1 MSFDA
6 FMKILMPKNDA
17 FQDLLAQ
24 DTENL
29 HKAAGLFAEVARA
42 DELEQRRLKVVELKG
57 REHGGDRIT
66 RQIFETLNRS
76 FITPLDRE
84 DIRSLASGL
93 DDILDG
99 MDEVAQYLVLF
110 ELAAAPE
117 ALVQFADILL
127 EMTREI
133 DQATGLLWNLSAANV
148 KAAQEAIVHVSDL
161 ENQADSL
168 YNTVIAD
175 LFKRDSSESIDVLK
189 WKVIYDGL
197 EDACDA
203 CTDFTHALGN
213 VVIKSA

>member
-1 MSFDA
+1 MRFDA
-6 FMKILMPKNDA
+6 FMKFLMPKNDV
-17 FQDLLAQ
+17 FRELLRK

-29 HKAAGLFAEVARA
+29 GKSGGLFADVARTN
-42 DELEQRRLKVVELKG
+42 DLEQRRLKVVELRA
-57 REHGGDRIT
+57 REHDGDQIT

-93 DDILDG
+93 DDILDD

>member
-1 MSFDA
+1 MSIDS
-6 FMKILMPKNDA
+6 FMKILMPKNNG
-17 FQDLLAQ
+17 FRSLLGR
-24 DTENL
+24 DTANL
-29 HKAAGLFAEVARA
+29 HRAAALLAEVARSA
-42 DELEQRRLKVVELKG
+42 SLEERRLKVVELRGK
-57 REHGGDRIT
+57 EHEGDQIT
-66 RQIFETLNRS
+66 RQIFEALNTT

-84 DIRSLASGL
+84 DIRSLASAL
-93 DDILDG
+93 DDILDD
-99 MDEVAQYLVLF
+99 MDEVAQYVVLF

-127 EMTREI
+127 EMAREI
-133 DQATGLLWNLSAANV
+133 EEATGLVWNLSTANV
-148 KAAQEAIVHVSDL
+148 KAAQQAIVHVSDL

-175 LFKRDSSESIDVLK
+175 LFKRDSSESIGVLK

>member
-6 FMKILMPKNDA
+6 VMKFLMPRNDV
-17 FQDLLAQ
+17 FRGLLRK

-29 HKAAGLFAEVARA
+29 RRAAGLFAEVARA
-42 DELEQRRLKVVELKG
+42 DNLEQRRLKVVELRA
-57 REHGGDRIT
+57 REHDGDQVT

-93 DDILDG
+93 DDILDD

-110 ELAAAPE
+110 ELNDTPD

-127 EMTREI
+127 EMSREI
-133 DQATGLLWNLSAANV
+133 EKATGLVWNLSAANV

-175 LFKRDSSESIDVLK
+175 LFKRDSRESINVLK

-197 EDACDA
+197 EDASDA

>member
-1 MSFDA
+1 MSFDS

-17 FQDLLAQ
+17 FRDLLAQ

-57 REHGGDRIT
+57 REHGGDQIT

-84 DIRSLASGL
+84 DIRSIASGL
-93 DDILDG
+93 DDILDYI
-99 MDEVAQYLVLF
+99 DEVAQYLVVF
-110 ELAAAPE
+110 EQASAPD
-117 ALVQFADILL
+117 ALVQFADILV
-127 EMTREI
+127 EMTREV
-133 DQATGLLWNLSAANV
+133 DRATGLIWNLTSANV
-148 KAAQEAIVHVSDL
+148 KAAQEVIVHVSDL

-175 LFKRDSSESIDVLK
+175 LFKRDPSESIEILK

-197 EDACDA
+197 EEACDA
-203 CTDFTHALGN
+203 CTDYTHALGN
-213 VVIKSA
+213 VVIKGA

>member
-1 MSFDA
+1 MRFDA
-6 FMKILMPKNDA
+6 FMKFLMPKNDV
-17 FQDLLAQ
+17 FRELLRK

-29 HKAAGLFAEVARA
+29 GKAAGLFAEVARA
-42 DELEQRRLKVVELKG
+42 DDLEQRRLKVVELRA
-57 REHGGDRIT
+57 REHDGDQIT

>member
-1 MSFDA
+1 MSIDGVIKF
-6 FMKILMPKNDA
+6 LMPKNDH
-17 FQDLLAQ
+17 FRTLLRQ
-24 DTENL
+24 DTDNL
-29 HKAAGLFAEVARA
+29 RESAGILAELARC
-42 DELEQRRLKVVELKG
+42 DSLEQRQLKVVDLRGK
-57 REHGGDRIT
+57 EHEGDRIT
-66 RQIFETLNRS
+66 RQIFEALNTT

-93 DDILDG
+93 DDILDH

-110 ELAAAPE
+110 ELSSAPR
-117 ALVQFADILL
+117 ALVRFAEILV

-133 DQATGLLWNLSAANV
+133 DRATGLVWNLSSDNA

-168 YNTVIAD
+168 YNLVIAE
-175 LFKRDSSESIDVLK
+175 LFKQDSRDSIEIMK
-189 WKVIYDGL
+189 WKEIYDGL

-213 VVIKSA
+213 VVIKNA

>member
-1 MSFDA
+1 MRFDA
-6 FMKILMPKNDA
+6 FMKFLMPRNDV
-17 FQDLLAQ
+17 FRELLRK

-29 HKAAGLFAEVARA
+29 GKAGGLFADVARA
-42 DELEQRRLKVVELKG
+42 NDLERRRLKVVELRA
-57 REHGGDRIT
+57 REHDGDQIT

-93 DDILDG
+93 DDILDD

>member
-6 FMKILMPKNDA
+6 FMKLLMPRNDA
-17 FQDLLAQ
+17 FRGLLSQDA
-24 DTENL
+24 ENL
-29 HKAAGLFAEVARA
+29 RKAAGLFAEVARA
-42 DELEQRRLKVVELKG
+42 DNLERRRLKGVELRA
-57 REHGGDRIT
+57 REHDGDQVT
-66 RQIFETLNRS
+66 RQIFELLNRS

-84 DIRSLASGL
+84 DIRSIASGL
-93 DDILDG
+93 DDILDH

-110 ELAAAPE
+110 EPSSAPE
-117 ALVQFADILL
+117 ALVQFADILVD
-127 EMTREI
+127 MTREI
-133 DQATGLLWNLSAANV
+133 EHASGLIWNLSAAHV

-175 LFKRDSSESIDVLK
+175 LFKRDSKDSIEVLK

>member
-6 FMKILMPKNDA
+6 LMKFLMPKNDA
-17 FQDLLAQ
+17 FRTLLGR
-24 DTENL
+24 DTDNL
-29 HKAAGLFAEVARA
+29 RQAAGIFAEVTRA
-42 DELEQRRLKVVELKG
+42 ASLEQRRLKVVELRGK
-57 REHGGDRIT
+57 EHEGDQIT
-66 RQIFETLNRS
+66 RQVFETLNRS

-84 DIRSLASGL
+84 DIRSLASDL
-93 DDILDG
+93 DDILDH

-110 ELAAAPE
+110 ELSSTPE

-133 DQATGLLWNLSAANV
+133 ERATGLIWNLSSSNV
-148 KAAQEAIVHVSDL
+148 KAVQEAIVHVSDL

>member
-17 FQDLLAQ
+17 FRVLLRQ

-29 HKAAGLFAEVARA
+29 RKAAGLFAEVARA
-42 DELEQRRLKVVELKG
+42 DTLEQRRLKGVELKG
-57 REHGGDRIT
+57 REHEGDQIT
-66 RQIFETLNRS
+66 RQIFEALNRS

-84 DIRSLASGL
+84 DIRSIASGL
-93 DDILDG
+93 DDILDHL
-99 MDEVAQYLVLF
+99 DEVAQYLVLF
-110 ELAAAPE
+110 EVSSVPE
-117 ALVQFADILL
+117 ALVRFGDILA
-127 EMTREI
+127 EMTGEI
-133 DQATGLLWNLSAANV
+133 DRATGLIWNLSAANV
-148 KAAQEAIVHVSDL
+148 KAAQEVIVHVSDL

-175 LFKRDSSESIDVLK
+175 LFKRDPKDSIEVLK

-203 CTDFTHALGN
+203 CTDYTHALGN
-213 VVIKSA
+213 VVIKNA

>member
-1 MSFDA
+1 MNIDA
-6 FMKILMPKNDA
+6 IIKFLMPKNDL
-17 FQDLLAQ
+17 FRTLLRQ

-29 HKAAGLFAEVARA
+29 RQSAALFGEVARCNT
-42 DELEQRRLKVVELKG
+42 LEQRRLKVVELQGK
-57 REHGGDRIT
+57 EHQGDQVT
-66 RQIFETLNRS
+66 RQIFEALNKS

-93 DDILDG
+93 DDILDH
-99 MDEVAQYLVLF
+99 MDEVAQYLILF
-110 ELAAAPE
+110 ELSSAPE
-117 ALVQFADILL
+117 GLVGFADILV

-133 DQATGLLWNLSAANV
+133 DRATGLVWNLSAANV
-148 KAAQEAIVHVSDL
+148 KAAQEAIVRVSDL
-161 ENQADSL
+161 ENQADNL

-175 LFKRDSSESIDVLK
+175 LFKRDSNHFEVLK
-189 WKVIYDGL
+189 WKEIYDGL

>member
-1 MSFDA
+1 
-6 FMKILMPKNDA
+6 MKLDVVMKLLMPKNDR
-17 FQDLLAQ
+17 FRTLVRQ

-29 HKAAGLFAEVARA
+29 RQSAAIFAEVARC
-42 DELEQRRLKVVELKG
+42 DSVEQRRLKVIELRGK
-57 REHGGDRIT
+57 EHEGDQIT
-66 RQIFETLNRS
+66 RQIFEALNKS

-84 DIRSLASGL
+84 DIRSIASGL
-93 DDILDG
+93 DNILDF

-110 ELAAAPE
+110 ELSSAPE
-117 ALVQFADILL
+117 ALIQFADILVA
-127 EMTREI
+127 MTSEI
-133 DQATGLLWNLSAANV
+133 DRATGLIWNLSDANA

-175 LFKRDSSESIDVLK
+175 LFKRDSKDSIEIMK

-203 CTDFTHALGN
+203 CTDFTHVLGN

>member
-29 HKAAGLFAEVARA
+29 HKAAGIFAEVARA

-84 DIRSLASGL
+84 DIRSIASGL
-93 DDILDG
+93 DDILDHL
-99 MDEVAQYLVLF
+99 DEVAQYLVLF
-110 ELAAAPE
+110 DLSSAPA
-117 ALVQFADILL
+117 ALVRFADILV
-127 EMTREI
+127 EMTGEI
-133 DQATGLLWNLSAANV
+133 DRATGLIWNLTSVNV
-148 KAAQEAIVHVSDL
+148 KTVQEVIVHVSDL
-161 ENQADSL
+161 ENEADSL

-175 LFKRDSSESIDVLK
+175 LFKRDPKDSIEILK

-203 CTDFTHALGN
+203 CTDYTDALGN

>member
-6 FMKILMPKNDA
+6 LMKFLMPKNDA
-17 FQDLLAQ
+17 FRTLLSR

-29 HKAAGLFAEVARA
+29 SQSAGLLAEVTRA
-42 DELEQRRLKVVELKG
+42 ASLEQRRLKVVELRGK
-57 REHGGDRIT
+57 EHEGDQIT
-66 RQIFETLNRS
+66 RQVFETLNRS

-84 DIRSLASGL
+84 DIRSLASDL
-93 DDILDG
+93 DDILDH

-110 ELAAAPE
+110 ELSSTPE

-127 EMTREI
+127 EMAREI
-133 DQATGLLWNLSAANV
+133 ERATGLIWNLSPANI
-148 KAAQEAIVHVSDL
+148 KAVQEAIVHVSDL

-175 LFKRDSSESIDVLK
+175 LFKRDSSESIGVLK